1 MTVKLDAPLER
12 SLRQRSADLG
22 RPASALMREALQ
34 AYLAK
39 TAPEQASSFELGVDL
54 FGRYSGPTTLASQRK
69 SALAQIWDQ
78 KRPDAPAHRQSVKRL
93 G

>member
-1 MTVKLDAPLER
+1 MTMTVKLDAPLER
-12 SLRQRSADLG
+12 SLRRRSADLG

-39 TAPEQASSFELGVDL
+39 TEPAQASSFALGADL
-54 FGRYSGPTTLASQRK
+54 FGRYSGPKALASRRK
-69 SALAQIWDQ
+69 TGLAQIWDK
-78 KRPDAPAHRQSVKRL
+78 KRSDAAAQ